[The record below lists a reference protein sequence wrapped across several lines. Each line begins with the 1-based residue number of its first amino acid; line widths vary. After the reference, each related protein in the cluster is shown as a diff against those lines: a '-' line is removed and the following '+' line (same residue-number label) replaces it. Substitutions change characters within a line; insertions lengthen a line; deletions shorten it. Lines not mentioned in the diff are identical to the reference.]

1 MSQYVGVVR
10 DAAGLKKAIS
20 TLREIERHAGNDRVL
35 ANMALAARFIAA
47 GALLR
52 EESRGAQAR
61 SDYPATDAELAART
75 FLTLDELDEIGIR
88 APAVTP
94 SAWQWQ
100 AGAAR

>member
-1 MSQYVGVVR
+1 MSEHVGVVR
-10 DAAGLKKAIS
+10 DAAGLKKALAV
-20 TLREIERHAGNDRVL
+20 LRDIERQAGSDRVL

-61 SDYPATDAELAART
+61 SDYPEASSALAART
-75 FLTLDELDEIGIR
+75 FLTLDDVEDIGAR
-88 APAVTP
+88 TVPA
-94 SAWQWQ
+94 SATGWQWQ

>member
-1 MSQYVGVVR
+1 
-10 DAAGLKKAIS
+10 
-20 TLREIERHAGNDRVL
+20 
-35 ANMALAARFIAA
+35 MALAARFIAA

-61 SDYPATDAELAART
+61 SDYPDASPAFAARA
-75 FLTLDELDEIGIR
+75 FLTLDDIEDLGAR
-88 APAVTP
+88 TPAVAP